1 MNFRPA
7 HLLIAGLLQLV
18 ITPALIAATY
28 TWNGSASTAWNNG
41 ANWTGDGGWP
51 DGNNDIAI
59 ISVLGGNQCHLHA
72 NETIDEIYLSGTGYL
87 DLGGFQLY
95 ADDKGTLTGGNIG
108 NGELQC
114 DDLTEFTNTTTFGD
128 FTFRKNNSGGH
139 LTWSGGNTFGNV
151 TIINE
156 DNNRRIRMA
165 NSIGDTFNG
174 TVTIQN
180 DEANW
185 IQVAYGAACTFAE
198 DATVISGDADSK
210 ISFGEN
216 GGSAVFA
223 AGKCIKAGAYASGD
237 NLELYNVTSPGL
249 TAFGSVTVS
258 DEILI
263 ENSSIAG
270 DITLV
275 VTGGN
280 NNIEINGSTLSA
292 TVNLTA
298 DNIEIPAAS
307 NFSTVSGSTTII
319 KTNGGN
325 DDTWAG
331 GNVYGPVSITNQ
343 DAGDYIRISNVAG
356 DTYNSTAT
364 FTNSSSGF
372 IDISYA
378 GASTFA
384 EDVSIT
390 NTDANGFIRIGENGG
405 TSVLAATK
413 SLISASYAV
422 GDRFICKQVTSPGTA
437 AFGTVQVTDAIDF
450 TASSINGDIVATST
464 GGNQQILLDG
474 TTLSASATLTGDNVQ
489 LNNVNNCAT
498 VSGTCTI
505 TKTNGG
511 NDDAWDGG
519 NTFGALV
526 ITNQDAGD
534 YIRLSSTNGSNFNS
548 TASFIN
554 SSSGFIDISYNGA
567 STFAEDVSITNTDAN
582 GFIRIGENGGTSV
595 LAATKSLISTSYAV
609 GDRFICKQ
617 VTSPGTTAFG
627 TVQVTNAIDF
637 TASSINGDIVATS
650 TGGNQTITLNG
661 TTLSANT
668 TLTAD
673 NVKLNNANNC
683 ATVSGTCTITKT
695 NGGGDDDWDGGNTFG
710 PAVITN
716 QDGNDRIRL
725 ASTNGETFTSTASFV
740 NSSTNFIDI
749 SYNGASTFADNV
761 SITNSDANG
770 YIRMGQNGGTSVLAA
785 GKYLFTPDYNQGDQ
799 FICKQ
804 VTSPGTTAFGTVQV
818 TNAIDF
824 TASSINGDIT
834 AISTGGNQTITL
846 NGSTLSAAANL
857 TADNINLNNGNA
869 LSTVSGNCT
878 ITKTEGGGNNDW
890 DGGNTFGQLP
900 NMVTIRNQDNNRRI
914 RMADT
919 NGDTFEGNVTFDQ
932 QDAGDLQPAYNST
945 SIFKGNISTQG
956 TTNTITFGDGNGVV
970 EIGSNGAA
978 QTFLTDVLTK
988 PTVARLTMNT
998 SGGGSLTLDGPVD
1011 VDNTLTMT
1019 SGILH
1024 TDEGD
1029 GDLLTLT
1036 DEGVGTNIGSAS
1048 SYVNGPLDWQFTN
1061 NGGGRSSL
1069 TCPIGRDEDYSP
1081 LLLEVSH
1088 SANTSYT
1095 YRVQMVNSSARDLLW
1110 TKPGTIK
1117 NVSNIRYYDI
1127 NRFLTSSMVASGA
1140 DLRTGASGPQLT
1152 LYYFPS
1158 DAVSDELD
1166 LRIVKNTSAA
1176 PTTWFDIGGVGTASG
1191 TGTIT
1196 SSSAPTAFNGFSRFA
1211 LANGSGGDNTLPVEL
1226 VEFTAIQENTA
1237 VRVEWTVT
1245 AEINNDYWEIE
1256 RSYDGV
1262 TWEVIQQIPSKGNIA
1277 SERTYTFYDIEAFE
1291 GEVYYRLQ
1299 QYDVDGQSSGSEIEQ
1314 IDFDDEVP
1322 SFMESE
1328 ELFLVY
1334 PNPADKQ
1341 VTVLCSEQSFSAI
1354 QVFDLLGRE
1363 VTSKVSFK
1371 SDGERRWVV
1380 DVSRLK
1386 RGWYLFEC
1394 GVYSQKL
1401 LKK

>member
-1 MNFRPA
+1 M
-7 HLLIAGLLQLV
+7 
-18 ITPALIAATY
+18 
-28 TWNGSASTAWNNG
+28 
-41 ANWTGDGGWP
+41 
-51 DGNNDIAI
+51 
-59 ISVLGGNQCHLHA
+59 
-72 NETIDEIYLSGTGYL
+72 
-87 DLGGFQLY
+87 
-95 ADDKGTLTGGNIG
+95 
-108 NGELQC
+108 
-114 DDLTEFTNTTTFGD
+114 
-128 FTFRKNNSGGH
+128 
-139 LTWSGGNTFGNV
+139 
-151 TIINE
+151 
-156 DNNRRIRMA
+156 
-165 NSIGDTFNG
+165 
-174 TVTIQN
+174 
-180 DEANW
+180 
-185 IQVAYGAACTFAE
+185 
-198 DATVISGDADSK
+198 
-210 ISFGEN
+210 
-216 GGSAVFA
+216 
-223 AGKCIKAGAYASGD
+223 
-237 NLELYNVTSPGL
+237 
-249 TAFGSVTVS
+249 
-258 DEILI
+258 
-263 ENSSIAG
+263 
-270 DITLV
+270 
-275 VTGGN
+275 
-280 NNIEINGSTLSA
+280 
-292 TVNLTA
+292 
-298 DNIEIPAAS
+298 
-307 NFSTVSGSTTII
+307 
-319 KTNGGN
+319 
-325 DDTWAG
+325 
-331 GNVYGPVSITNQ
+331 
-343 DAGDYIRISNVAG
+343 
-356 DTYNSTAT
+356 
-364 FTNSSSGF
+364 
-372 IDISYA
+372 
-378 GASTFA
+378 
-384 EDVSIT
+384 
-390 NTDANGFIRIGENGG
+390 
-405 TSVLAATK
+405 
-413 SLISASYAV
+413 
-422 GDRFICKQVTSPGTA
+422 
-437 AFGTVQVTDAIDF
+437 
-450 TASSINGDIVATST
+450 
-464 GGNQQILLDG
+464 
-474 TTLSASATLTGDNVQ
+474 
-489 LNNVNNCAT
+489 
-498 VSGTCTI
+498 
-505 TKTNGG
+505 
-511 NDDAWDGG
+511 
-519 NTFGALV
+519 
-526 ITNQDAGD
+526 
-534 YIRLSSTNGSNFNS
+534 
-548 TASFIN
+548 
-554 SSSGFIDISYNGA
+554 
-567 STFAEDVSITNTDAN
+567 
-582 GFIRIGENGGTSV
+582 
-595 LAATKSLISTSYAV
+595 
-609 GDRFICKQ
+609 
-617 VTSPGTTAFG
+617 
-627 TVQVTNAIDF
+627 
-637 TASSINGDIVATS
+637 
-650 TGGNQTITLNG
+650 
-661 TTLSANT
+661 
-668 TLTAD
+668 
-673 NVKLNNANNC
+673 
-683 ATVSGTCTITKT
+683 
-695 NGGGDDDWDGGNTFG
+695 
-710 PAVITN
+710 
-716 QDGNDRIRL
+716 
-725 ASTNGETFTSTASFV
+725 
-740 NSSTNFIDI
+740 
-749 SYNGASTFADNV
+749 